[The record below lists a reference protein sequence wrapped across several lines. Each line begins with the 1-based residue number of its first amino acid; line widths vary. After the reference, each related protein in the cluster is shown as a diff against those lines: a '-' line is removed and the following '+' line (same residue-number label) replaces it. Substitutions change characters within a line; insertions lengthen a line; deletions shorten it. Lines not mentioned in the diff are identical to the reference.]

1 MAPTYR
7 DGSKKRAEVT
17 SDGESSNAFDS
28 GEEGD
33 VTIRPQ
39 AKRQKEAQTDGGK
52 AGESGKSIPLAL
64 VRRILNEFFEKD
76 GTGISKNANAAVGK
90 YVDVFLQEAIAR
102 TAVEKR
108 SGFLEA
114 S

>member
-7 DGSKKRAEVT
+7 ESSKKRAEII

-33 VTIRPQ
+33 VTLRPQ
-39 AKRQKEAQTDGGK
+39 AKRQKAAEADGAK
-52 AGESGKSIPLAL
+52 AGEAGKSIPLAL

-76 GTGISKNANAAVGK
+76 GTGVSKNANAAIGK

-108 SGFLEA
+108 SGFLEV